1 MSGNYISEEKK
12 KSLEKELEELRG
24 SKRKEI
30 VAALSYAKSL
40 GDLSENAEY
49 HQARE
54 EQAKLEG
61 RIENIEKILR
71 SSQIIS
77 VVSNEGGT
85 IDIGS
90 QVIVQ
95 REGTTDR
102 KIYQIVGS
110 QEADIS
116 LGKISNQSPFGE
128 ALLGKKKGDQVSF
141 KVPNRMVN
149 YKIIEVS

>member
-71 SSQIIS
+71 SSQII
-77 VVSNEGGT
+77 
-85 IDIGS
+85 
-90 QVIVQ
+90 
-95 REGTTDR
+95 
-102 KIYQIVGS
+102 
-110 QEADIS
+110 
-116 LGKISNQSPFGE
+116 
-128 ALLGKKKGDQVSF
+128 
-141 KVPNRMVN
+141 
-149 YKIIEVS
+149 